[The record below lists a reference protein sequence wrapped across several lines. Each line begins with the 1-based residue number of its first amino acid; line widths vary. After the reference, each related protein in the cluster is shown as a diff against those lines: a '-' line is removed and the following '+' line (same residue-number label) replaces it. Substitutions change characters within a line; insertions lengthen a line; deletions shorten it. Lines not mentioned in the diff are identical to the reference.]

1 MEPRYL
7 TLAVLQLMTGAAAL
21 GILPGPAQA
30 ASTSVREVED
40 SNALVMTAEIA
51 LQRDDCGRAAANY
64 TVAAQRLTDAKLA
77 ERATGVALD
86 CGQYQAAERAAARW
100 RQLTPTDPAALRAAM
115 RAELGLYKIDDAR
128 TDFEGWIRSGG
139 ALAPPKGARRGG
151 NAANAA
157 NAGNSG
163 NSGNA
168 ANGAGNGAADAG
180 GSASAAAA
188 DDGLAEQMGEVA
200 SEAGVSAT
208 LAMVRG
214 AQVPRLQSG
223 QAQLALA
230 DLAFDG
236 WNYREALQYGQRA
249 LSAGA
254 ERASTQLLL
263 ARAHAGL
270 GEADQAVAAAGAAR
284 IAAPKDQSFAAA
296 DVLILLGR
304 EREARAAL
312 ESLRETATLRPQ
324 ADRRLGLLAFDR
336 GDYGEAQTVFSAL
349 LKDPESSG
357 IAVYY
362 LAAIAERR
370 GETANA
376 LRGYQMLTGTGL
388 EAAARGRAA
397 NILYKAGQR
406 DDALA
411 LLQAKDDATPAARL
425 EAEIAQAQL
434 LSNGGE
440 SGQALAR
447 IDDVLARFPGHPDVL
462 YQKAIL
468 LEKAGRTDAA
478 IAQLETLYKDRPQD
492 GAISNALGFILADH
506 NRDLARAQRMIN
518 AALKAEPDNPAILD
532 SLGWLEYRRG
542 MLQAA
547 LPQLERAFRLD
558 QDGDIGA
565 HWGEVLWALGDK
577 AKARDIWN
585 RALMVDPD
593 NELVKA
599 AQQRAGV
606 PSLSL
611 QGTGTSI

>member
-1 MEPRYL
+1 MEPRHL
-7 TLAVLQLMTGAAAL
+7 TVAVLQLLTCAAL
-21 GILPGPAQA
+21 SCAPLNFAQA
-30 ASTSVREVED
+30 ASAVLRDTED
-40 SNALVMTAEIA
+40 SNALILTAEIA

-64 TVAAQRLTDAKLA
+64 TLAAQHLTDVKLA
-77 ERATGVALD
+77 QRATGVALD

-100 RQLTPTDPAALRAAM
+100 RQLTPADPAAQRAAM
-115 RAELGLYKIDDAR
+115 RADLGLYKIDDAR
-128 TDFEGWIRSGG
+128 NAFEGWIKNDSGV
-139 ALAPPKGARRGG
+139 AAAKG
-151 NAANAA
+151 
-157 NAGNSG
+157 SG
-163 NSGNA
+163 
-168 ANGAGNGAADAG
+168 
-180 GSASAAAA
+180 SAAAA
-188 DDGLAEQMGEVA
+188 TGAADDNIAEQMSQVA
-200 SEAGVSAT
+200 QESGVSAT
-208 LAMVRG
+208 LAMLRG
-214 AQVPRLQSG
+214 AQAARLQSG
-223 QAQLALA
+223 RAQLALA

-254 ERASTQLLL
+254 ERAPTQLLL

-284 IAAPKDQSFAAA
+284 SAAPKDQSFAAA

-304 EREARAAL
+304 EREARMALEGLRDTAAL
-312 ESLRETATLRPQ
+312 RSQ

-336 GDYGEAQTVFSAL
+336 GDFEEAQNLFSAL
-349 LKDPESSG
+349 LKDKDSSA

-370 GETANA
+370 GETAAA
-376 LRGYQMLTGTGL
+376 LRGYQMLSGTGL
-388 EAAARGRAA
+388 EAGARSRAA
-397 NILYKAGQR
+397 NILYKEGQR
-406 DDALA
+406 ADALE
-411 LLQAKDDATPAARL
+411 LLQAKEDAPPATRL
-425 EAEIAQAQL
+425 EGEIAQAQL

-440 SGQALAR
+440 GDQALAR
-447 IDDVLARFPGHPDVL
+447 IDDALARFPGHPDVL

-468 LEKAGRTDAA
+468 LEKAGHTDAA
-478 IAQLETLYKDRPQD
+478 ITQLEGLYRDRPQD
-492 GAISNALGFILADH
+492 GAITNALGFILADH
-506 NRDLARAQRMIN
+506 NRDLARAQRLIS

-532 SLGWLEYRRG
+532 SLGWLQYRRG

-547 LPQLERAFRLD
+547 LPLLERAFRLD

-577 AKARDIWN
+577 AKARDTWN

-593 NELVKA
+593 NALVKA

>member
-1 MEPRYL
+1 MEPRHL
-7 TLAVLQLMTGAAAL
+7 TLAVLQLLTGAALICAPL
-21 GILPGPAQA
+21 NFAQA
-30 ASTSVREVED
+30 ASAVLRDTED
-40 SNALVMTAEIA
+40 SNALILTAEIA

-64 TVAAQRLTDAKLA
+64 TLAAQHLTDAKLA
-77 ERATGVALD
+77 QRATGVALD

-115 RAELGLYKIDDAR
+115 RADLGLYKIDDAR
-128 TDFEGWIRSGG
+128 SAFEGWIKNGGGVAAAKGSG
-139 ALAPPKGARRGG
+139 
-151 NAANAA
+151 
-157 NAGNSG
+157 
-163 NSGNA
+163 
-168 ANGAGNGAADAG
+168 
-180 GSASAAAA
+180 SAAAGTGSGGP
-188 DDGLAEQMGEVA
+188 DDNIAEQMSQVA
-200 SEAGVSAT
+200 LESGVSAT
-208 LAMVRG
+208 LAMLRG
-214 AQVPRLQSG
+214 AQATRLESG
-223 QAQLALA
+223 RAQLALA

-254 ERASTQLLL
+254 ERAPTQLLL

-284 IAAPKDQSFAAA
+284 SAAPKDQSFAAA

-304 EREARAAL
+304 EREARMAL
-312 ESLRETATLRPQ
+312 ESLRDTAALRSQ

-336 GDYGEAQTVFSAL
+336 GDYDQAQSVFSAL
-349 LKDPESSG
+349 LKDQDSSA

-370 GETANA
+370 GEMAAA
-376 LRGYQMLTGTGL
+376 LRGYQMLSGTGL
-388 EAAARGRAA
+388 EAGARSRAA
-397 NILYKAGQR
+397 NILYKEGQR
-406 DDALA
+406 ADALE
-411 LLQAKDDATPAARL
+411 LLQAKDDATPATRL

-440 SGQALAR
+440 GDQALAR
-447 IDDVLARFPGHPDVL
+447 IDDALARFPGHPDVL

-468 LEKAGRTDAA
+468 LEKAGHTDAA
-478 IAQLETLYKDRPQD
+478 IAQLETLYRDRPQD
-492 GAISNALGFILADH
+492 GAITNALGFILADH
-506 NRDLARAQRMIN
+506 NRDLARAQRLISS
-518 AALKAEPDNPAILD
+518 ALKAEPDNPAILD
-532 SLGWLEYRRG
+532 SLGWLQYRRG

-547 LPQLERAFRLD
+547 LPLLERAFRLD

-565 HWGEVLWALGDK
+565 HWGEVLWTLGDK
-577 AKARDIWN
+577 AKARETWN

-593 NELVKA
+593 NALVKA